1 MAIKFQYNKTSKQ
14 QLEKQLKMRVRTLP
28 IIKNKETALRL
39 EVKKA
44 KEEADELNKKLQQQI
59 QGYESMYALWE
70 EFDPSLVQ
78 LKDVQLNVRKIAG
91 VRVPVLEN
99 IVLDVKP
106 FGVFSSPKWYFDGI
120 NLLQGLAKTAVERDF
135 VVAKLQLLEHA
146 RRKTTQKVNLFEKV
160 QIPGYEEAILKI
172 KRFMEDEENLSK
184 SSQKILKAIK
194 EKREEEEEKL
204 KDGKEVLV

>member
-44 KEEADELNKKLQQQI
+44 KEESEELEEKLQQQI

-78 LKDVQLNVRKIAG
+78 LKDVQLNVKKVAG
-91 VRVPVLEN
+91 VRVPILEN
-99 IVLDVKP
+99 IQLDVKP
-106 FGVFSSPKWYFDGI
+106 FGVFSAPKWYFDGI
-120 NLLQGLAKTAVERDF
+120 NLLQGLAKTAVEREF
-135 VVAKLQLLEHA
+135 VVAKLHLLEHA

-160 QIPGYEEAILKI
+160 QIPGYEEAIRKI

-194 EKREEEEEKL
+194 EKREEEETAKS
-204 KDGKEVLV
+204 GKEASV